1 LYERSVLHAQHGSV
15 KKVLLHLAGELI
27 CEAIDGFLILLRRF
41 PMDMTVTRD
50 LAKLYNA
57 NGRNRDAVQLYE
69 DAKTYYGLLPQ
80 ESKPD
85 GDLNTPFDWYPPTPP
100 IPVLTGF

>member
-1 LYERSVLHAQHGSV
+1 
-15 KKVLLHLAGELI
+15 
-27 CEAIDGFLILLRRF
+27 
-41 PMDMTVTRD
+41 MDMTVTRD

-85 GDLNTPFDWYPPTPP
+85 GDLNTPFDWYSPTHTQLN
-100 IPVLTGF
+100 VDAVSGTS